1 VELSVCAEVEEAL
14 WECVVWWNRKVWW
27 YRKPKS
33 GCFHLARLCAEFM
46 CCSLCA
52 ALAANMSISAGGSGE
67 TNVANGA
74 MH

>member
-1 VELSVCAEVEEAL
+1 MRVEDAEELLESDVS
-14 WECVVWWNRKVWW
+14 W
-27 YRKPKS
+27 YRKPKL
-33 GCFHLARLCAEFM
+33 GCLHLVIPCAEFM

-52 ALAANMSISAGGSGE
+52 ALAATMSMSAGGSGE